1 MRLGVGIA
9 EPARFRRPPE
19 LSAVHAPRLRYA
31 REACGLPLSST
42 RLRRPQEATS
52 RRSNRPSR
60 KPYPCVLGERR
71 HLSSAEV
78 SELGKVPGI
87 FDVGRCRIAMHDDRL
102 ILRESTTSFIV
113 APDALCF
120 RVRRRAAED
129 TAEHL

>member
-1 MRLGVGIA
+1 MSTFLFIVYSSAKSRMAKYSSPTHQTDLSLASVA
-9 EPARFRRPPE
+9 THPP
-19 LSAVHAPRLRYA
+19 
-31 REACGLPLSST
+31 
-42 RLRRPQEATS
+42 
-52 RRSNRPSR
+52 
-60 KPYPCVLGERR
+60 
-71 HLSSAEV
+71 AEV

-102 ILRESTTSFIV
+102 ILHECTTSFIV